1 MKYATYK
8 KGMILDISDVIDNG
22 YRYITI
28 GEDIN
33 NIYTQTRLVYSDKTL
48 IMDCEYAEISIDELN
63 IGDFIFVYHSNIM
76 TLSIPPQ
83 TNVYIIE
90 VK

>member
-1 MKYATYK
+1 MKYANYK
-8 KGMILDISDVIDNG
+8 KGVIIDITSFENSK
-22 YRYITI
+22 YRFITI
-28 GEDIN
+28 GEEPG
-33 NIYTQTRLVYSDKTL
+33 NIYTYTRHVYSDKTL
-48 IMDCEYAEISIDELN
+48 ILDHEYNEISVKGLN
-63 IGDFIFVYHSNIM
+63 IGDFVVAYHSNIM